1 MATCAEITQGILH
14 EIYPSLYGSFY
25 DEKKLDQR
33 FIHLIEAHEKD
44 FGVHDV
50 QLFSTAGRSELGG
63 NHTDHN
69 LGKVLAASINL
80 DTIAAVHKTS
90 EKKVIIKSEGF
101 PIVDVNIDDLT
112 RRKEEEN
119 TTDALIKGIAKA
131 FCDKGIALGGFVA
144 NTTTNVLK
152 GSGLSSS
159 AAIEVLCGTIFNHL
173 YHEDRLSPI
182 ELAII
187 GKYAENEYYG
197 KPSGL
202 MDQIACANGGIVSI
216 DFKDTNHPEVTA
228 IPFDFA
234 SHGYALVIVDTKG
247 DHENLTPA
255 YAAIPEEMRSV
266 ASLCGETNLRSVDS
280 EQFYTNLPKLRKE
293 LGNDRALLRAF
304 HFFHENIRVTQM
316 VEALQKDDFPTYLH
330 LVNESGRSSFC
341 YLQNLY
347 DTPTEQGL
355 SLGLAMTEEILKGK
369 GASRVHGGGFAGTIQ
384 AYVPLELLPDYTQ
397 KMSTVFGP
405 DAVTGLFIRPSA
417 TRCFCE

>member
-1 MATCAEITQGILH
+1 MATCADIKKGMLH
-14 EIYPSLYGSFY
+14 KVYPSLYGSIY

-33 FIHLIEAHEKD
+33 FMHLVETHEKD
-44 FGVHDV
+44 FGVDNV

-69 LGKVLAASINL
+69 LGKVLAATINL
-80 DTIAAVHKTS
+80 DTIAAVHKTE
-90 EKKVIIKSEGF
+90 EKRVIIQSEGF
-101 PIVDVNIDDLT
+101 PLVDVNIEDLT
-112 RRKEEEN
+112 MVEEEKN

-131 FCDKGIALGGFVA
+131 FSDKGITLGGFVA
-144 NTTTNVLK
+144 NTTTSVLK

-173 YHEDRLSPI
+173 YHEDGLSPI
-182 ELAII
+182 DLAII
-187 GKYAENEYYG
+187 GKYAENVYYG

-216 DFKDTNHPEVTA
+216 DFKDTEKPVVTA

-234 SHGYALVIVDTKG
+234 SHGLALAIVDTKG

-255 YAAIPEEMRSV
+255 YAAIPNEMRSV
-266 ASLCGETNLRSVDS
+266 AALCGETNLRSVDP
-280 EQFYTNLPKLRKE
+280 EQFYKNLPKLRKE

-304 HFFHENIRVTQM
+304 HFFNENIRVTKM
-316 VEALQKDDFPTYLH
+316 VESLQNDDIETYLH

-384 AYVPLELLPDYTQ
+384 AYVPLDLLPIYTE
-397 KMSTVFGP
+397 KMSRVFGA
-405 DAVTGLFIRPSA
+405 DAVTILLIRPSQ
-417 TRCFCE
+417 TTCFCD

>member
-1 MATCAEITQGILH
+1 MATCADIKKGMLH
-14 EIYPSLYGSFY
+14 SIYPSLYGSIY

-33 FIHLIEAHEKD
+33 FIHLVETHEKD
-44 FGVHDV
+44 FGVDNV

-69 LGKVLAASINL
+69 LGKVLAATINL
-80 DTIAAVHKTS
+80 DTIAAVHKTE
-90 EKKVIIKSEGF
+90 EKRVIIQSEGF
-101 PIVDVNIDDLT
+101 PIVDVNIEDLT
-112 RRKEEEN
+112 MVEEEKN

-131 FCDKGIALGGFVA
+131 FSDKGIALGGFVA
-144 NTTTNVLK
+144 NTTTSVLK

-173 YHEDRLSPI
+173 YHEDGLSPI
-182 ELAII
+182 DLAII
-187 GKYAENEYYG
+187 GKYAENVYYG

-216 DFKDTNHPEVTA
+216 DFKDTEKPVVTA

-234 SHGYALVIVDTKG
+234 SHGYALAIVDTKG

-266 ASLCGETNLRSVDS
+266 AALCGETNLRSVDP
-280 EQFYTNLPKLRKE
+280 EQFYTHLPKLRKE

-304 HFFHENIRVTQM
+304 HFFNENIRVTKM
-316 VEALQKDDFPTYLH
+316 VESLQNDDMDTYLH

-347 DTPTEQGL
+347 DKPTEQGL

-384 AYVPLELLPDYTQ
+384 AYVPLDLLSTYTE
-397 KMSTVFGP
+397 KMSKVFGA
-405 DAVTGLFIRPSA
+405 DAVTVLLIRPSK
-417 TRCFCE
+417 TTCFCD